1 MTPPMKHSKHV
12 EGSISESC
20 LDRISSL
27 PDDVLGH
34 VLSFLPTKFAVS
46 TSILSMRWRHLF
58 TLTTCLSFE
67 DEIFYGPRKKNERI
81 KAARRFRE
89 FIDKVLELHQI
100 SPIKKFSLVC
110 RGPRGTYDNSD
121 LNRWVSTALKKGVQE
136 LHYEFSN
143 MIDCMPDGFFT
154 CETLV
159 RLNFKRKD
167 SGYNCIKIPLSA
179 RLPKLKILH
188 LYNIIFFDFNSM
200 ERLFSS
206 CELLQKLTLE
216 YCRCGTDGH
225 ATHRTGLL
233 KVLAIRHC
241 SFEPGTL
248 EIDAPNLAHLQY
260 CLNTGVKIVPSW
272 KNSYNSCSAYD
283 DFDTNVDPLKYD
295 HELLIAAASKAI
307 QLRFKMHF
315 VELFFQLDE
324 DEHMPKFPIISS
336 VLVRIRPYYVRE
348 YATRLIGKSPQLET
362 VIFESCFLD
371 CRNCS
376 KYYTS
381 EDCDCNSRLPSDIPH
396 VPFSCQ
402 VIEVHKFCGHDSA
415 SRSLLEHLLTNAS
428 RLKTLTVHILSGCD
442 LERDLEISKYLL
454 MLPRASIDCHVEIK
468 FGSGNTTLTSIPAQR

>member
-241 SFEPGTL
+241 SFEP
-248 EIDAPNLAHLQY
+248 
-260 CLNTGVKIVPSW
+260 
-272 KNSYNSCSAYD
+272 
-283 DFDTNVDPLKYD
+283 DPLKYD